1 MPLLIVSISRRVQ
14 GLETLAHFAI
24 IEGSLSGGT
33 VCVGCG
39 THIWDRVSP
48 VELSDGGALDPD
60 STWDCSP
67 LCRVCSYRSASR
79 IVGGPGWSGLGSGDV
94 AAVWDAVR
102 DEQARELENEL
113 SRERA
118 TALDE
123 LQAAQATRAKVT
135 SRVAQVIGGRQ

>member
-1 MPLLIVSISRRVQ
+1 MPLLIVSISRRDN
-14 GLETLAHFAI
+14 GREAHFAI
-24 IEGSLSGGT
+24 IEGALSGGA

-39 THIWDRVSP
+39 THRWDRVSP
-48 VELSDGGALDPD
+48 VELADGGALDAD

-113 SRERA
+113 ARERA
-118 TALDE
+118 TADVPTGL
-123 LQAAQATRAKVT
+123 
-135 SRVAQVIGGRQ
+135 QVIGGRQ